1 MDILMEGIVLVGDLE
16 IINNVVDIFIYLNK
30 FIFKCERENEGFNE
44 VLVREILI
52 LRCREVRKFEE
63 VKINV

>member
-1 MDILMEGIVLVGDLE
+1 MDILMEGTVLIGDLE
-16 IINNVVDIFIYLNK
+16 IINNVMDIFIYLNK
-30 FIFKCERENEGFNE
+30 FIFKRDGGKEEFNE

>member
-30 FIFKCERENEGFNE
+30 FIFKRERENEGFNE

>member
-1 MDILMEGIVLVGDLE
+1 MDILMEGTVLIGDLE

-30 FIFKCERENEGFNE
+30 FIFKYDRGKEEFNE